1 MPFDNPHQNPFGDLE
16 LLIDA
21 RDRISTHAKW
31 MQGGFRDGERHC
43 LVAALSVSSDSR
55 SFKQPNE
62 TERRLSRL
70 LVSQLPDSA
79 PFLARVRIFPARQR
93 LMWFNDSSSTHHDD
107 VIALLERAMQRLTST
122 LPVCVSG

>member
-1 MPFDNPHQNPFGDLE
+1 MPFDNPHQTPFDDLE
-16 LLIDA
+16 LLMDA
-21 RDRISTHAKW
+21 RNRISTHSRW

-43 LVAALSVSSDSR
+43 LVAALSVASGNR

-70 LVSQLPDSA
+70 LVAQLPGSA
-79 PFLARVRIFPARQR
+79 PLLARVRMFPARQR
-93 LMWFNDSSSTHHDD
+93 LMWFNDSSGTHHDD
-107 VIALLERAMQRLTST
+107 VIALLDRAIQRLTST